1 MTFSA
6 AIKSDAKP
14 WRMRVDKFFDDQ
26 RMNRAIDWL
35 LLAYCLAAGLSIAV
49 SQIAAVSFVV
59 LWLSKIAHQ
68 RCAKTNGQVNQN
80 LPVDPHI
87 LIFAVPLISWFAAT
101 LVASL
106 TGINTT
112 KALLE
117 MLRSSVYL
125 LFPFSICFF
134 LVDHADG
141 VDAGKLLARI
151 TRYFIALT
159 ASLCLAGLHS
169 ALSAAAGYEI
179 KPRIPGAVTESGQL
193 ALVLPLLVSLCF
205 VASRQRLEQAQDV
218 LCEKDGYRARWMKPI
233 AFFFFVMVFAWP
245 GVIHRGNGSH
255 WSLLIRSLAACGAL
269 MGVFVTF
276 WQYIKLP
283 KQLRSALPH
292 DILRLACALLIAV
305 LIINLKRGPWL
316 GIVVSFIVFGLLF
329 SRRLFAGTAGA
340 VVFALLFFEPARARL
355 FALFQDFV
363 ISGGRKSMW
372 LLGLEIVER
381 FPLGLGLGNA
391 NFMRK
396 LDPSLPYMHRHMH
409 NNLLNVAVESGLI
422 GLGAYIWWM
431 VAAIGLGFALFRKM
445 ANSQDSASRQIRILL
460 LGLSCSLL
468 SWQVAGLVEY
478 NFGDGE
484 VRLLALFLMGALLA
498 LASRD
503 ISQGDIAAQ

>member
-1 MTFSA
+1 
-6 AIKSDAKP
+6 
-14 WRMRVDKFFDDQ
+14 
-26 RMNRAIDWL
+26 
-35 LLAYCLAAGLSIAV
+35 
-49 SQIAAVSFVV
+49 
-59 LWLSKIAHQ
+59 
-68 RCAKTNGQVNQN
+68 
-80 LPVDPHI
+80 
-87 LIFAVPLISWFAAT
+87 
-101 LVASL
+101 
-106 TGINTT
+106 
-112 KALLE
+112 
-117 MLRSSVYL
+117 
-125 LFPFSICFF
+125 
-134 LVDHADG
+134 
-141 VDAGKLLARI
+141 
-151 TRYFIALT
+151 
-159 ASLCLAGLHS
+159 
-169 ALSAAAGYEI
+169 
-179 KPRIPGAVTESGQL
+179 
-193 ALVLPLLVSLCF
+193 
-205 VASRQRLEQAQDV
+205 
-218 LCEKDGYRARWMKPI
+218 
-233 AFFFFVMVFAWP
+233 
-245 GVIHRGNGSH
+245 
-255 WSLLIRSLAACGAL
+255 